1 MHSFISFLKRSASC
15 FITTLLLCVS
25 SSVSAHDFE
34 ANNNG
39 TTFYFN
45 LAKGGNAVEIT
56 FQGTHP
62 QDVDDEYKGEIII
75 PSAITYEGNTY
86 PVTAIGEGAFQGCA
100 ELITVHIP
108 ASVTSIQDRAFLD
121 CKRLTSIFYN
131 LPASEVFPISET
143 TFLNVNP
150 MIILNVPG
158 PSRLAFR
165 REKGWASFTNIISTD
180 EFQEAPT
187 LSATASHPVDLT
199 VREEPVVKAIPVSKT
214 KEKAAKKEK
223 VEKVA
228 KTKEK
233 AVKKEKVEKVVKK
246 EKAAKKETTEKV
258 VKKKKVD
265 KAAQKAADEK
275 AEKERAERAA
285 RAARAKKA
293 QKAARKEYEEK
304 MKAEKEAKKAAKK
317 AEKNTKAKKASQ
329 TTLLV
334 PSFMREKMEESAQTE
349 TAVKQPVAV
358 ETHEEPAAVVP
369 AEPVA
374 APVVEER
381 VTAPVVEEPVA
392 VPVVEEPV
400 AVPVVETVSAPVV
413 ETVPATD
420 VVGSV
425 AGPAH
430 PEELTSFVNTI
441 NNSLPKSLGAGVG
454 IIEEKLILEDGFVIL
469 PYSVDENM
477 NPNIDA
483 LLKALGKSLDNN
495 DIDKLFDLS
504 VPRNRQLVKMLA
516 KTNYGLKYRYQA
528 SKHPDLFV
536 EKVVKSEDLKKY

>member
-1 MHSFISFLKRSASC
+1 MKRSASC
-15 FITTLLLCVS
+15 FMTTLLLCVS

-45 LAKGGNAVEIT
+45 LAKGGNAVEVT
-56 FQGTHP
+56 FQGSKP
-62 QDVDDEYKGEIII
+62 QDVDDEYKGDIII

-86 PVTAIGEGAFQGCA
+86 PVTAIGEGAFQGCT

-121 CKRLTSIFYN
+121 CKRLTSVFYN
-131 LPASEVFPISET
+131 LPASEVSPISET

-158 PSRLAFR
+158 PSRLTFR
-165 REKGWASFTNIISTD
+165 KEKGWSSFTNIISTD

-199 VREEPVVKAIPVSKT
+199 VREEPVVKAIPVAKT

-223 VEKVA
+223 PA
-228 KTKEK
+228 
-233 AVKKEKVEKVVKK
+233 KKEKVEKVVKK
-246 EKAAKKETTEKV
+246 EKP
-258 VKKKKVD
+258 D

-285 RAARAKKA
+285 RAAKAVKARKVA
-293 QKAARKEYEEK
+293 QKELKDKE
-304 MKAEKEAKKAAKK
+304 KAEKEAQKAAKK
-317 AEKNTKAKKASQ
+317 AEKNAKKASQ

-334 PSFMREKMEESAQTE
+334 PSFMREKMEESAQPV
-349 TAVKQPVAV
+349 TAVEEPVVV
-358 ETHEEPAAVVP
+358 ETHEEPVAVVP
-369 AEPVA
+369 VEPVS
-374 APVVEER
+374 
-381 VTAPVVEEPVA
+381 APVVEEPVS
-392 VPVVEEPV
+392 V
-400 AVPVVETVSAPVV
+400 PVV
-413 ETVPATD
+413 ETVPAT
-420 VVGSV
+420 SV
-425 AGPAH
+425 SVPVADSTPEPAAPTH
-430 PEELTSFVNTI
+430 PQELTTLVNTI

-454 IIEEKLILEDGFVIL
+454 ITEEKLILETGFVIL

-483 LLKALGKSLDNN
+483 LLKVLGKSLDSN
-495 DIDKLFDLS
+495 DIDKLFDLN
-504 VPRNRQLVKMLA
+504 VPQNRQLVKTLA

-536 EKVVKSEDLKKY
+536 EKVVKAEELKKY

>member
-1 MHSFISFLKRSASC
+1 MHSFIFFLKRSASC

-45 LAKGGNAVEIT
+45 LVKGGNSVEIT
-56 FQGTHP
+56 FQGTQP

-165 REKGWASFTNIISTD
+165 KEKGWASFTNIISTD

-199 VREEPVVKAIPVSKT
+199 VREEPVVKAIPVAKT

-258 VKKKKVD
+258 VKKKIVD

-349 TAVKQPVAV
+349 TAVEQPVAV

-374 APVVEER
+374 APVVEEP
-381 VTAPVVEEPVA
+381 VAAPVVEETVA
-392 VPVVEEPV
+392 VPVVEP
-400 AVPVVETVSAPVV
+400 VSAPVV
-413 ETVPATD
+413 ETVPATSD
-420 VVGSV
+420 AGSV

-536 EKVVKSEDLKKY
+536 EKIVKSEDLKKY

>member
-1 MHSFISFLKRSASC
+1 MYSFISFLKRSASC

-56 FQGTHP
+56 FQGTQP

-165 REKGWASFTNIISTD
+165 KEKGWASFTNIISTD

-199 VREEPVVKAIPVSKT
+199 VREEPVVKAIPVAKT

-349 TAVKQPVAV
+349 TAPEQPVAV

-374 APVVEER
+374 APVVEE
-381 VTAPVVEEPVA
+381 PVA
-392 VPVVEEPV
+392 VPVAEEPV
-400 AVPVVETVSAPVV
+400 AAPVV
-413 ETVPATD
+413 ESVSATSD
-420 VVGSV
+420 AGSV

>member
-15 FITTLLLCVS
+15 FITTLLLFVS

-34 ANNNG
+34 ATNNG

-56 FQGTHP
+56 FQGTQP

-199 VREEPVVKAIPVSKT
+199 VREEPVIKTTPEAKT
-214 KEKAAKKEK
+214 KEKAA
-223 VEKVA
+223 
-228 KTKEK
+228 
-233 AVKKEKVEKVVKK
+233 KKEKVEKVVKK
-246 EKAAKKETTEKV
+246 EKAAKKEKVEKV
-258 VKKKKVD
+258 VKKKKID

-285 RAARAKKA
+285 RAARAEKA
-293 QKAARKEYEEK
+293 QKSARKEYEEK
-304 MKAEKEAKKAAKK
+304 LKAEKEAKKASKK
-317 AEKNTKAKKASQ
+317 AEKNAKAKKASQ

-334 PSFMREKMEESAQTE
+334 PSFMREKMEESALVE
-349 TAVKQPVAV
+349 TAVEQPVAV

-369 AEPVA
+369 AEPV
-374 APVVEER
+374 
-381 VTAPVVEEPVA
+381 
-392 VPVVEEPV
+392 
-400 AVPVVETVSAPVV
+400 
-413 ETVPATD
+413 
-420 VVGSV
+420 
-425 AGPAH
+425 
-430 PEELTSFVNTI
+430 
-441 NNSLPKSLGAGVG
+441 
-454 IIEEKLILEDGFVIL
+454 
-469 PYSVDENM
+469 
-477 NPNIDA
+477 
-483 LLKALGKSLDNN
+483 
-495 DIDKLFDLS
+495 
-504 VPRNRQLVKMLA
+504 
-516 KTNYGLKYRYQA
+516 
-528 SKHPDLFV
+528 
-536 EKVVKSEDLKKY
+536 

>member
-1 MHSFISFLKRSASC
+1 MHSLISLHMKHIASC

-34 ANNNG
+34 AISNG

-56 FQGTHP
+56 FQGSKP
-62 QDVDDEYKGEIII
+62 QDIDDEYKGEIII

-86 PVTAIGEGAFQGCA
+86 PVTAIGEGAFQGCT

-108 ASVTSIQDRAFLD
+108 ASVTSIQDCAFLD
-121 CKRLTSIFYN
+121 CKRLTSVFYN
-131 LPASEVFPISET
+131 LPASQVFPITET

-165 REKGWASFTNIISTD
+165 RERGWSSFTNIISTD

-199 VREEPVVKAIPVSKT
+199 VHEEPVIKILP
-214 KEKAAKKEK
+214 
-223 VEKVA
+223 VA

-233 AVKKEKVEKVVKK
+233 AVKKEKAEKVVQKEK
-246 EKAAKKETTEKV
+246 AEKTAKREAEEKAAK
-258 VKKKKVD
+258 
-265 KAAQKAADEK
+265 A
-275 AEKERAERAA
+275 RAERAA
-285 RAARAKKA
+285 IAVKA
-293 QKAARKEYEEK
+293 QKTAQKELEDKE
-304 MKAEKEAKKAAKK
+304 KAEKAAKKAAKK
-317 AEKNTKAKKASQ
+317 AEKEAKRASQ
-329 TTLLV
+329 NTLLV
-334 PSFMREKMEESAQTE
+334 PSFMREKMESTQSEPVVE
-349 TAVKQPVAV
+349 QPVAV
-358 ETHEEPAAVVP
+358 ETPEEVAAVVP

-374 APVVEER
+374 APVVEE
-381 VTAPVVEEPVA
+381 P
-392 VPVVEEPV
+392 
-400 AVPVVETVSAPVV
+400 VSAPVV
-413 ETVPATD
+413 EPVPAT
-420 VVGSV
+420 SV
-425 AGPAH
+425 ATPVAEPVADSASPTH
-430 PEELTSFVNTI
+430 PQELTTLVNTI

-454 IIEEKLILEDGFVIL
+454 ITEEKLILEKGFVIL

-483 LLKALGKSLDNN
+483 LLKALGKSLDSN
-495 DIDKLFDLS
+495 DIDKLFDLN
-504 VPRNRQLVKMLA
+504 VAQNRQLVKMLA

-528 SKHPDLFV
+528 SKHPNLFV
-536 EKVVKSEDLKKY
+536 EKVVNSEDLKKY

>member
-34 ANNNG
+34 ATNNG

-56 FQGTHP
+56 FQGTQP

-131 LPASEVFPISET
+131 LPASEVFTISET

-199 VREEPVVKAIPVSKT
+199 VREEPVIKTTPVAKT

-223 VEKVA
+223 VEKVV
-228 KTKEK
+228 KKEK
-233 AVKKEKVEKVVKK
+233 AVKKEKVEKVVEK
-246 EKAAKKETTEKV
+246 EKAAKKEKEEKV
-258 VKKKKVD
+258 VKKKID
-265 KAAQKAADEK
+265 KSAKKAADEK

-285 RAARAKKA
+285 RAARAAKA

-317 AEKNTKAKKASQ
+317 AEKNAKAKKASQ

-334 PSFMREKMEESAQTE
+334 PSFMREKMEETAQVE
-349 TAVKQPVAV
+349 TAVEQPVAV

-374 APVVEER
+374 APVVEES
-381 VTAPVVEEPVA
+381 VTAPVVESVS

-400 AVPVVETVSAPVV
+400 SVPVV
-413 ETVPATD
+413 ETVPAT
-420 VVGSV
+420 SV
-425 AGPAH
+425 AASVTTPAH
-430 PEELTSFVNTI
+430 PEELTSFVNAI
-441 NNSLPKSLGAGVG
+441 NKSLPKSLGAGVG
-454 IIEEKLILEDGFVIL
+454 IIE
-469 PYSVDENM
+469 
-477 NPNIDA
+477 
-483 LLKALGKSLDNN
+483 
-495 DIDKLFDLS
+495 
-504 VPRNRQLVKMLA
+504 
-516 KTNYGLKYRYQA
+516 
-528 SKHPDLFV
+528 
-536 EKVVKSEDLKKY
+536 